1 MSLVSWASARWYGPE
16 DKGFET
22 LAEDVVAFM
31 GKTHPEGN
39 YTFKVNARRARK
51 DYPMLSMEV
60 NAALGEKLL
69 KAFPETKVDVHDPE
83 IVVNVE
89 IRDEIYVY
97 SKIIPGPGGMPVG
110 ANGKA
115 MLLLSG
121 GIDSPVAGYMV
132 AKRGVLIDAVYFHAP
147 PYTSERAK
155 AEGCGSGKDHFQIY
169 RTDQSSCGEF
179 YRYSALHL

>member
-1 MSLVSWASARWYGPE
+1 MRQIRYALKRIDKFDLQIEARIFVDCSGDYDYDETVDALQHVFGIVGICPMVRLE

-69 KAFPETKVDVHDPE
+69 KAFPETKWMYT
-83 IVVNVE
+83 
-89 IRDEIYVY
+89 IRR
-97 SKIIPGPGGMPVG
+97 SW
-110 ANGKA
+110 
-115 MLLLSG
+115 
-121 GIDSPVAGYMV
+121 
-132 AKRGVLIDAVYFHAP
+132 
-147 PYTSERAK
+147 
-155 AEGCGSGKDHFQIY
+155 
-169 RTDQSSCGEF
+169 
-179 YRYSALHL
+179 